1 MVELRLQ
8 VVPCRR
14 TSYVI
19 WVLQVGLRTK
29 AIQGKPFL
37 GMQVPQPQIH
47 IGSRLLILR
56 HSPNPSGHLKI
67 PTAMKNQRLKK
78 EN

>member
-14 TSYVI
+14 ILFVI

-37 GMQVPQPQIH
+37 DMQVPQPQIH
-47 IGSRLLILR
+47 IGSPLLIPR

-67 PTAMKNQRLKK
+67 LKAMKNQKLKK